1 MVSVRHD
8 GFEQSDMWGGKGVE
22 ECRNTREVD
31 VVTDDLSLC
40 QRPTSLV
47 YEVIAHSDED
57 E

>member
-8 GFEQSDMWGGKGVE
+8 GCEQSDVG
-22 ECRNTREVD
+22 RNMRKVD

-57 E
+57 SE

>member
-8 GFEQSDMWGGKGVE
+8 GCEQPDGRGGWGGGG
-22 ECRNTREVD
+22 RNTREVD

-47 YEVIAHSDED
+47 HEVIAHSDED
-57 E
+57 GE

>member
-8 GFEQSDMWGGKGVE
+8 GCEQSDMRDGRGG
-22 ECRNTREVD
+22 RNTREVD

-57 E
+57 SE

>member
-8 GFEQSDMWGGKGVE
+8 GCEQSDMRGGVE
-22 ECRNTREVD
+22 EGRNTREVD

-47 YEVIAHSDED
+47 YEVIAHSDEVS